1 MLCVFLIF
9 KKFSESKL
17 RNLNLCHSRSVC
29 SIQHVCRGQYFT
41 LPLSATPRFNNSWSR
56 NHYSDLSLSTLSRYT
71 ASSTSPCHCPQ
82 HHASTPVDLVT
93 NTQNS
98 LSLSLHLITLHCKQY
113 VTLPLSATP
122 RFNTSWSRYQYSE
135 LPLSPPYHATLQA
148 ILN

>member
-98 LSLSLHLITLHCKQY
+98 LSLSLSTLSRYTASSTSLCHCPQHHASTPVGLVTNTQNSLSLHLITLHCKQY
-113 VTLPLSATP
+113 
-122 RFNTSWSRYQYSE
+122 
-135 LPLSPPYHATLQA
+135 
-148 ILN
+148 